1 MPEYSLTE
9 LQLEIMNILW
19 ERGEATVTEVREA
32 VQPTRALA
40 HTTIATL
47 LTRLEKKGVVTHRT
61 KGRQYVY
68 LPVVEAHE
76 MRRSLLSELSDVA
89 DRLFDGSIAD
99 VVTHLLSDRDVNP
112 HDLARVREMIEAN
125 EAKLRGRKKK

>member
-99 VVTHLLSDRDVNP
+99 VVTHLLSDRDVNA
-112 HDLARVREMIEAN
+112 HDLARVREMIEAK